1 MEYAL
6 AYIATAVAGY
16 LLGSIPF
23 AVIIASCCRVD
34 ILKAGSGNPGATNV
48 KRTCGKIPGNLC
60 FVLDAAKGFAAASFP
75 VWAGYF
81 GLKMADTQILEFVGL
96 ASAILTDWQED
107 PEISAGRI
115 SDSQFAAGTDCC
127 WEAGSVRA
135 PISAGEARLSTSEST
150 SLSAP
155 LFFTIKPTVR
165 KRAMKQAAASVLA
178 HKGKKIR
185 LIPGSGSAGTGSPF
199 IPLYK

>member
-96 ASAILTDWQED
+96 AAAILGHSFS
-107 PEISAGRI
+107 IFLKFRG
-115 SDSQFAAGTDCC
+115 GK
-127 WEAGSVRA
+127 GVSVTIGGLLFVMLY
-135 PISAGEARLSTSEST
+135 PILIGLAIWVAVFYASRYVSLASLAMAVSLPVSSWFIFGN
-150 SLSAP
+150 SLSFYMA
-155 LFFTIKPTVR
+155 LAI
-165 KRAMKQAAASVLA
+165 AAVIFYRHRSN
-178 HKGKKIR
+178 ISR
-185 LIPGSGSAGTGSPF
+185 LIKGTENRF
-199 IPLYK
+199 

>member
-96 ASAILTDWQED
+96 AAAIQGHSFSIFLKFRGGKGVSVTIGGLLFVMLYPILIGLAIWVAVFYASRYVSLASLAMAVSL
-107 PEISAGRI
+107 PVSSWFIFGNSLPFYMALAIAAVIFYRHRSNIS
-115 SDSQFAAGTDCC
+115 
-127 WEAGSVRA
+127 
-135 PISAGEARLSTSEST
+135 
-150 SLSAP
+150 
-155 LFFTIKPTVR
+155 
-165 KRAMKQAAASVLA
+165 
-178 HKGKKIR
+178 R
-185 LIPGSGSAGTGSPF
+185 LIKGTENRF
-199 IPLYK
+199 